1 MEPKKRMGRPPK
13 KAQGLG
19 DTIEQITE
27 VTGIKKAVKWIFGEG
42 CGCEERQQWL
52 NKRFPYVEQLTEA
65 EFDYLKD
72 FYSKNP
78 NKVTSVEQREL
89 ITIYNRVYHDKAQPT
104 SCGPCFLNGV
114 YQKLGKLY
122 EAYKVE

>member
-78 NKVTSVEQREL
+78 NKVTSEQQKEL
-89 ITIYNRVYHDKAQPT
+89 IAIYNRVYHDKAQLT

>member
-27 VTGIKKAVKWIFGEG
+27 ATGIKKAVKWIFGED

-52 NKRFPYVEQLTEA
+52 NKKFPYTETLTEE
-65 EFDYLKD
+65 EFDYLD
-72 FYSKNP
+72 SFYRTRKNS
-78 NKVTSVEQREL
+78 VTPDEQKKL
-89 ITIYNRVYHDKAQPT
+89 IAIYNRVYHDKAQLT